1 MMRVRCRTVQG
12 WGAGNSRSGYPS
24 LCCCHELG
32 LAQRNNNRSQVAITL
47 SVYKWGSL
55 RVAENYFTSNFFLV
69 SRFWQL
75 LEV

>member
-47 SVYKWGSL
+47 SVYK
-55 RVAENYFTSNFFLV
+55 
-69 SRFWQL
+69 
-75 LEV
+75 